1 MELSEDL
8 IGDVVTKA
16 FFEWANQ
23 NDKDPDDLTNE
34 EISMWMLGYID
45 AMKVAFKLFEK
56 MEYKKDDD
64 GEPYAVH

>member
-23 NDKDPDDLTNE
+23 NDKDPDDLTDE
-34 EISMWMLGYID
+34 EVAMWMLGYIE

-56 MEYKKDDD
+56 MEYKDDD
-64 GEPYAVH
+64 GESHAVH

>member
-16 FFEWANQ
+16 FFKWANQ
-23 NDKDPDDLTNE
+23 NNKDPDDLTNE

-56 MEYKKDDD
+56 MEYKDDD
-64 GEPYAVH
+64 GEPHAVH